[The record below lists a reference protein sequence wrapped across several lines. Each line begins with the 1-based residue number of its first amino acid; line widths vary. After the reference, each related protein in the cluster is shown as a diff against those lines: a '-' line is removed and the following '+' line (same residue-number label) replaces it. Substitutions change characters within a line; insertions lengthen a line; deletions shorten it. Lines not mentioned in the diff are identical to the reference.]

1 MIELLEVVKL
11 MQELKERVDSL
22 EEVKMKTDK
31 LEERLTIN
39 EILLF
44 LFCIALIVIVAV
56 KWLKN
61 IAIRFK
67 ILS

>member
-56 KWLKN
+56 K
-61 IAIRFK
+61 
-67 ILS
+67 